1 MAPIFQGLGYA
12 AILINCF
19 IGFHLYLNYFL
30 ITYNI
35 LIFKKVFTTTSLL
48 HIVFITLF
56 IQLD

>member
-19 IGFHLYLNYFL
+19 IGFNLFSNYFL
-30 ITYNI
+30 TTYNI

-48 HIVFITLF
+48 HIVFIILF
-56 IQLD
+56 IQLE